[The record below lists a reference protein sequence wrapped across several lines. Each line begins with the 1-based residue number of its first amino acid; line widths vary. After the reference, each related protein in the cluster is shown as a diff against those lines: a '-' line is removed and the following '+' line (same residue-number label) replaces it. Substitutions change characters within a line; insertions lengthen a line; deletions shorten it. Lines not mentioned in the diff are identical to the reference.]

1 VDMDDVFLWGYV
13 DMDDV
18 FLWETKRFARVC
30 MEV

>member
-1 VDMDDVFLWGYV
+1 MDDVFLWGYV